1 MSTPQY
7 LHKRMAFRIR
17 SSAEAP
23 IKDIAGYNEARDAFL
38 EFASHAG
45 FDGVPAWN
53 RFAPFPFPLP
63 PHGAPLIPESKR
75 AQILEWAD
83 LVEDNEDPKAAGV
96 VVGAAT
102 Y

>member
-1 MSTPQY
+1 MR
-7 LHKRMAFRIR
+7 K
-17 SSAEAP
+17 SAGAP
-23 IKDIAGYNEARDAFL
+23 IKDIHGYNEARDAFE

-45 FDGVPAWN
+45 FDGVAAWN

-63 PHGAPLIPESKR
+63 PNGAPLIPESKR

-83 LVEDNEDPKAAGV
+83 LVDDNEDLEAAGV

-102 Y
+102 C